1 MENTPSNKIQALTKS
16 IRGSYTQIKFS
27 KTIEFFVAEL
37 LFVIVPFSTSHSIC
51 HKIGFWQGSIVWKC
65 WSFNSNSYSQLK
77 NSTQDFL
84 KKIYFKE
91 NLFQSYSV
99 EIMFK
104 ISSDCHIKI
113 CRGAVQ

>member
-51 HKIGFWQGSIVWKC
+51 HKIGF
-65 WSFNSNSYSQLK
+65 
-77 NSTQDFL
+77 
-84 KKIYFKE
+84 
-91 NLFQSYSV
+91 
-99 EIMFK
+99 
-104 ISSDCHIKI
+104 
-113 CRGAVQ
+113 